1 MSSVVEKGG
10 TGTRAKV
17 KGYTMGGKTG
27 TAEKYPRSDQRY
39 LVSFVGFVPLD
50 DPQVVVYV
58 VIDEPNLPSQE
69 NSKVPA
75 ELTNQILTEI
85 LPYMNIY
92 PDEQKKTEEENT
104 GAQDAGSGNGG
115 NGSAAESGGNGGN
128 SSNAEPEDSQ
138 ESQNTLGNPNIPAPL
153 EGGQNGNVLNST
165 FEGNGLTNEEG
176 LTLQ

>member
-1 MSSVVEKGG
+1 MVSQEISDIVKEYMSSVVEKGG

-104 GAQDAGSGNGG
+104 GAQDAG
-115 NGSAAESGGNGGN
+115 AET
-128 SSNAEPEDSQ
+128 AEMDRCGERR
-138 ESQNTLGNPNIPAPL
+138 ERRK
-153 EGGQNGNVLNST
+153 
-165 FEGNGLTNEEG
+165 
-176 LTLQ
+176 